1 MEAPAAPTIW
11 SPHWEIAL
19 GDCPTALAWNPG
31 ADQIGAVSLAG
42 EVVRIDVASG
52 VAEWVADHAG
62 GALCVAWAGNRMIS
76 GGQDGT
82 VTVDGE
88 RVDVGGWVAAVAV
101 AVASTVASTG
111 ADAGCVAVAHGR
123 QVSILEVGS
132 SPPSL
137 RHHDRHDTTVTCL
150 CWDPASIDVLVA
162 GSFERIAHDVVPAT
176 DVVQAVPDVELAF
189 GGSIAAVHASA
200 TGWWAAGVRGDI
212 AYLWNDVGASQP
224 VELPTGRWSG
234 HLLGFG
240 AGGDLLATASRQM
253 TAVFDFE
260 STDPLGMPTGMWL
273 TSIGIP
279 TALAWRPR
287 SAQLVTAV
295 SIGRG
300 ADDNGLLVWDPRRSP
315 SPVGFIATAG
325 PVEQLAWASSGDL
338 LALAFADGT
347 VSVGTVDILGL
358 HTDRPVSLPEP
369 LPPW

>member
-1 MEAPAAPTIW
+1 MEAAAAPTVW
-11 SPHWEIAL
+11 SPSWEITL

-31 ADQIGAVSLAG
+31 ADQLGAVSLAG

-62 GALCVAWAGNRMIS
+62 GALCVAWAGHRMIS

-88 RVDVGGWVAAVAV
+88 RVDVGGWVGAVA
-101 AVASTVASTG
+101 AS
-111 ADAGCVAVAHGR
+111 ADARRVALAHGR
-123 QVSILEVGS
+123 QVSILDVGCN
-132 SPPSL
+132 PPSL
-137 RHHDRHDTTVTCL
+137 LHHDRHDTTVTCL

-176 DVVQAVPDVELAF
+176 DVGPATDVELAF

-200 TGWWAAGVRGDI
+200 TGWWAAGVRGDV

-234 HLLGFG
+234 HLLGFS

-325 PVEQLAWASSGDL
+325 PVEHLSWASSGDL

-347 VSVGTVDILGL
+347 VSVGSVDILGL
-358 HTDRPVSLPEP
+358 YPDRPASLPEP
-369 LPPW
+369 LAPW

>member
-1 MEAPAAPTIW
+1 MEAPAVPTIW
-11 SPHWEIAL
+11 SPYWEITL
-19 GDCPTALAWNPG
+19 GDCPTALAWNPA
-31 ADQIGAVSLAG
+31 ADQVGVASLAG

-52 VAEWVADHAG
+52 VAEWVAEHAG
-62 GALCVAWAGNRMIS
+62 GALCVAWAGHRMIS

-82 VTVDGE
+82 VTVDGK
-88 RVDVGGWVAAVAV
+88 RVDVGGWVGAVA
-101 AVASTVASTG
+101 AS
-111 ADAGCVAVAHGR
+111 ADARRVAVAHGR
-123 QVSILEVGS
+123 QVSILDVGS

-150 CWDPASIDVLVA
+150 CWHPTSIDMIVA
-162 GSFERIAHDVVPAT
+162 GPFGRIAQDVAPAP
-176 DVVQAVPDVELAF
+176 DVVQAVPDVELPF
-189 GGSIAAVHASA
+189 GGSIVAVHASA
-200 TGWWAAGVRGDI
+200 AGWWAAGVRGDF
-212 AYLWNDVGASQP
+212 AYLWNDAGASRP

-234 HLLGFG
+234 HLLGFS

-253 TAVFDFE
+253 TAVFDFD

-287 SAQLVTAV
+287 SAQLITAV

-325 PVEQLAWASSGDL
+325 PVEHLAWASSGDL

-347 VSVGTVDILGL
+347 VSVGAVDILGW
-358 HTDRPVSLPEP
+358 HPDRRASLPEP